1 MREGA
6 AIPERPSPSSIAPV
20 VCPVWCRGCGPNDPM
35 HRGLL
40 STIGRERTGWVTVQL
55 VVDRFARRDLAVK
68 LEATRYG
75 ATQTVLLSS
84 AQVDRLI
91 DELVYAQLE
100 MLPRA
105 DGGEQAGE
113 TP

>member
-1 MREGA
+1 
-6 AIPERPSPSSIAPV
+6 
-20 VCPVWCRGCGPNDPM
+20 M

-40 STIGRERTGWVTVQL
+40 TTIGRERTGWVTVQL

-68 LEATRYG
+68 LDATRYG
-75 ATQTVLLSS
+75 ATQTVLLSC

-100 MLPRA
+100 MLTPA
-105 DGGEQAGE
+105 DGGEQAGK
-113 TP
+113 TR